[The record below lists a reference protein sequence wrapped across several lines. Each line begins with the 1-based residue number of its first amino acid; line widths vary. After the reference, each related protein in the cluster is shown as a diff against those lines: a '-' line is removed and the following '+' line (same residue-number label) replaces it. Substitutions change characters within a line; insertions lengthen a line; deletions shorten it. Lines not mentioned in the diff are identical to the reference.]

1 MADNR
6 KGNNVKRDTVRKEST
21 KSASVRKDNV
31 RRDTVKK
38 DSVRREPV
46 KSSSVRR
53 EPVKWDNTRNDNVK
67 KDPVRRENIKS
78 DMVKS
83 DITKRTS
90 WTEESRVQYK
100 DRSTGYDNRADMRRR
115 PQSGSG
121 SSLAG
126 MIVVILIIVL
136 VAAYFIFGS
145 KANGQGIIKNITITV
160 TDDTGTNTV
169 YECETDAEYLIDAV
183 NEINSLD
190 IQGQEGAYGL
200 FIYSING
207 VTADYSVDQSYWA
220 IYVNGEYGNYGID
233 AQPVADGDEY
243 SFVYEI
249 SAD

>member
-21 KSASVRKDNV
+21 KSAAVRKDNI

-46 KSSSVRR
+46 KSNTVRR
-53 EPVKWDNTRNDNVK
+53 DAVKWDNTRNDNVK
-67 KDPVRRENIKS
+67 KAPVRRDN
-78 DMVKS
+78 VKS
-83 DITKRTS
+83 SSMKTTS
-90 WTEESRVQYK
+90 WTEGNRDTYK
-100 DRSTGYDNRADMRRR
+100 DKGMGWDNRVDNRADMRRR
-115 PQSGSG
+115 PQTGSG

-145 KANGQGIIKNITITV
+145 TAHGQGISKSITITV

-169 YECETDAEYLIDAV
+169 YESETEAEYLIDAV
-183 NEINSLD
+183 NEIKSLD
-190 IQGQEGAYGL
+190 IQGQEDAYGL

-233 AQPVADGDEY
+233 TQPVADGDEFA
-243 SFVYEI
+243 FVYEI